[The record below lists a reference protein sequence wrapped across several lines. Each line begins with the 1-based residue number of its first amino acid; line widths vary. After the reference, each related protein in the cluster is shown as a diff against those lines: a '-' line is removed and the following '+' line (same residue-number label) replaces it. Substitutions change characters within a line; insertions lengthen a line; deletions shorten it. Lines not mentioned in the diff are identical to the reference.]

1 MKIFIRKTLKDD
13 LVSPDIKK
21 DKLFY
26 PNKILDFTKVN
37 LKNTLNEGTMTKI
50 DSQRTFS

>member
-21 DKLFY
+21 DKIFY
-26 PNKILDFTKVN
+26 PNKILDFTKIN
-37 LKNTLNEGTMTKI
+37 
-50 DSQRTFS
+50 